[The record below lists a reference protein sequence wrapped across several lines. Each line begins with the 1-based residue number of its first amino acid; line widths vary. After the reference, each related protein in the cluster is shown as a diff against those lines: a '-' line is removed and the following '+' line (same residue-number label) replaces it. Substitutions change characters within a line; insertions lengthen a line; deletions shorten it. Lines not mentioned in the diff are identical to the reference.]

1 MSIPTL
7 RPGRVSSLEASL
19 QQARN
24 RGYASGTSE
33 ARQFKSVV
41 GKGYGRS
48 QALAWLG
55 KAVAAGRADLAAQ
68 RAQEREID
76 AWDMSTRIAFMVAIV

>member
-1 MSIPTL
+1 
-7 RPGRVSSLEASL
+7 
-19 QQARN
+19 
-24 RGYASGTSE
+24 
-33 ARQFKSVV
+33 
-41 GKGYGRS
+41 
-48 QALAWLG
+48 LAWLG